1 VSDKE
6 RDQRIMDAVHQAERL
21 RGQTFDVLASLD
33 AIEAARRQ
41 LSVANDE
48 LRGQDTALR
57 NRINW
62 LISEMDRLAAEVKA
76 LKGAAP

>member
-1 VSDKE
+1 MSEKE
-6 RDQRIMDAVHQAERL
+6 REAQIMDAVRQAERL
-21 RGQTFDVLASLD
+21 RGQTFEAAASLD

-48 LRGQDTALR
+48 LRGQNTVLR

-62 LISEMDRLAAEVKA
+62 LISEMDRLAAEVKQ
-76 LKGAAP
+76 LKDAPP